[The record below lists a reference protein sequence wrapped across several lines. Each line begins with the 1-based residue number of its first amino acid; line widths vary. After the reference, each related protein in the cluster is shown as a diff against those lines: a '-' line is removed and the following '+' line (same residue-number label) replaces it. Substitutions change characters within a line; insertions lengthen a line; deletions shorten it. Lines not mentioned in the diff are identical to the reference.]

1 MVSALEIMPVLALA
15 FMIVLI
21 PALGQPIEARA
32 RSRDRNAG
40 K

>member
-15 FMIVLI
+15 FMIVCI
-21 PALGQPIEARA
+21 PALGRPTEAPVRA
-32 RSRDRNAG
+32 R